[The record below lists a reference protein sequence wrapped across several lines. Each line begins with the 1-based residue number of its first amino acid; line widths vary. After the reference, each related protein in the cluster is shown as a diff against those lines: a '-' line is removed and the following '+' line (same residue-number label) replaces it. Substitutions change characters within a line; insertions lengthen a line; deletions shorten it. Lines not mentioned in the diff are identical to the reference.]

1 MRLNLSKRG
10 GFLEHKW
17 ELLTKRVTESNQG
30 GSCKD
35 MEGIWKSQQGI
46 ARKKIKISSK
56 STIPGKARTN
66 HQEANKAFLQS
77 KSGTPPRE
85 LRELPY
91 MQQSSIA
98 MRNCWKAEQQVGN
111 IPRKWIGKGD
121 MGVSQRPGGKHN
133 KSGKFLGCDVLEIKL
148 V

>member
-1 MRLNLSKRG
+1 MPGRKSRFPQKAPS
-10 GFLEHKW
+10 LEKQGQTTRKQIKHSYKANR
-17 ELLTKRVTESNQG
+17 ELLLR
-30 GSCKD
+30 
-35 MEGIWKSQQGI
+35 
-46 ARKKIKISSK
+46 SSE
-56 STIPGKARTN
+56 N
-66 HQEANKAFLQS
+66 FLIC
-77 KSGTPPRE
+77 R
-85 LRELPY
+85 
-91 MQQSSIA
+91 QSSIA